1 MIKLSRKQLKIR
13 DFSFYINNLWSAF
26 TLMDS
31 KEEIRLLFRDLFTH
45 TEYKMFA
52 KRLEIARRLIARQS
66 YEEIIKALN
75 VTPNTITKI
84 SNILSESG
92 EGLRIVDKKLNAL
105 EEKFEKK
112 RAYNQKLLERRVR
125 NKPAAETFLPG
136 LLKIGVSSAVNHLKK
151 ARKKSSVYH
160 S

>member
-1 MIKLSRKQLKIR
+1 MIKLSRKQIEIK

-31 KEEIRLLFRDLFTH
+31 KEEIRLLSRDLFTH

-52 KRLEIARRLIARQS
+52 KRLEIARRLIAKQS
-66 YEEIIKALN
+66 YEDIIKALN

-92 EGLRIVDKKLNAL
+92 EGLRIVDKKLGAL

-112 RAYNQKLLERRVR
+112 RVYNQKLLERRVR
-125 NKPAAETFLPG
+125 NKPAAETFLPD
-136 LLKIGVSSAVNHLKK
+136 LLKTGISSAVNHLKK
-151 ARKKSSVYH
+151 ARKKASAYH